1 MIKVYG
7 VPGWGSTISELM
19 LTLADIPYQFVD
31 VSGFDHEGASRELL
45 KTLNPLCQVPT
56 LALEN
61 DEIMTETAAIALMVL
76 DRRPDLA
83 PPVGRAERQLFQRQL
98 VWLVANVYPTFTF
111 ADYPE
116 RWAPDA
122 PEQLKKNVIEY
133 RKPLY
138 IWLNSQLTAEPYA
151 FGEQLT
157 LVDCYLC
164 TMRTW
169 GPGHEW
175 FQDNA
180 TNISAIADA
189 VCQLPKLQEVLK
201 RNEII

>member
-31 VSGFDHEGASRELL
+31 VSGFDHEGTSRELL

-83 PPVGRAERQLFQRQL
+83 PPVGRAGVSSFNGYWSG
-98 VWLVANVYPTFTF
+98 WLLISIQHSLSPITLSVGLLTH
-111 ADYPE
+111 
-116 RWAPDA
+116 
-122 PEQLKKNVIEY
+122 
-133 RKPLY
+133 
-138 IWLNSQLTAEPYA
+138 LNS
-151 FGEQLT
+151 
-157 LVDCYLC
+157 
-164 TMRTW
+164 
-169 GPGHEW
+169 
-175 FQDNA
+175 
-180 TNISAIADA
+180 
-189 VCQLPKLQEVLK
+189 
-201 RNEII
+201 

>member
-31 VSGFDHEGASRELL
+31 VSGFDHEGAS
-45 KTLNPLCQVPT
+45 
-56 LALEN
+56 
-61 DEIMTETAAIALMVL
+61 IALMVL

-83 PPVGRAERQLFQRQL
+83 PPVGRAERQLFQRLL

-133 RKPLY
+133 RKSLY

-164 TMRTW
+164 TMRMVS
-169 GPGHEW
+169 G
-175 FQDNA
+175 
-180 TNISAIADA
+180 
-189 VCQLPKLQEVLK
+189 
-201 RNEII
+201 

>member
-1 MIKVYG
+1 
-7 VPGWGSTISELM
+7 
-19 LTLADIPYQFVD
+19 
-31 VSGFDHEGASRELL
+31 
-45 KTLNPLCQVPT
+45 
-56 LALEN
+56 
-61 DEIMTETAAIALMVL
+61 MTETAAIALMVL

-83 PPVGRAERQLFQRQL
+83 PPVGRAERQQFQRLL

-133 RKPLY
+133 RKSLY

-169 GPGHEW
+169 GGGLGMNGFRIMPR
-175 FQDNA
+175 
-180 TNISAIADA
+180 IS
-189 VCQLPKLQEVLK
+189 VRLLMLYVSYQRYKK
-201 RNEII
+201 Y

>member
-83 PPVGRAERQLFQRQL
+83 PPLGAPNVSCFNGYWSGWLLMSIQHSLSPITLSVGLL
-98 VWLVANVYPTFTF
+98 TH
-111 ADYPE
+111 
-116 RWAPDA
+116 
-122 PEQLKKNVIEY
+122 
-133 RKPLY
+133 
-138 IWLNSQLTAEPYA
+138 LNS
-151 FGEQLT
+151 
-157 LVDCYLC
+157 
-164 TMRTW
+164 
-169 GPGHEW
+169 
-175 FQDNA
+175 
-180 TNISAIADA
+180 
-189 VCQLPKLQEVLK
+189 
-201 RNEII
+201 

>member
-7 VPGWGSTISELM
+7 VPVWGSTISELM

-83 PPVGRAERQLFQRQL
+83 PPVGRAERQLFQRLL

-133 RKPLY
+133 RKSLY

-157 LVDCYLC
+157 LVDLDPPFPDSFCIL
-164 TMRTW
+164 
-169 GPGHEW
+169 
-175 FQDNA
+175 
-180 TNISAIADA
+180 S
-189 VCQLPKLQEVLK
+189 
-201 RNEII
+201 

>member
-83 PPVGRAERQLFQRQL
+83 PPVGRAERQLFQRLL
-98 VWLVANVYPTFTF
+98 VWLVAKEGANKRGNSSRLTQSFHFFMFEPIFSPVN
-111 ADYPE
+111 A
-116 RWAPDA
+116 
-122 PEQLKKNVIEY
+122 
-133 RKPLY
+133 
-138 IWLNSQLTAEPYA
+138 LNQP
-151 FGEQLT
+151 
-157 LVDCYLC
+157 
-164 TMRTW
+164 
-169 GPGHEW
+169 
-175 FQDNA
+175 
-180 TNISAIADA
+180 I
-189 VCQLPKLQEVLK
+189 
-201 RNEII
+201 